1 MKNTNSLNLARM
13 SNNETAD
20 IKINGYGV
28 HIHKLNDTDFCVE
41 IVRKVKMR
49 GTSVLTE
56 YCDDYFRPT
65 QVEKL
70 LELLPQA
77 YTDFEVG
84 RVYADTLHYVPKD
97 KPTPSGKGK
106 AKRPRKDR
114 GLGTDINNAW
124 WLDQP
129 SEQTLLLE
137 GLGVKPKRGK
147 SKKSALELDLDK
159 LAGTGD
165 NSAAH
170 KVMCKHGLR
179 NSKTAEYKA
188 VWQGYWWNIR

>member
-84 RVYADTLHYVPKD
+84 RVYADALHYVPKD

-106 AKRPRKDR
+106 SKANEVKD
-114 GLGTDINNAW
+114 
-124 WLDQP
+124 
-129 SEQTLLLE
+129 
-137 GLGVKPKRGK
+137 KPKSKVRKGK
-147 SKKSALELDLDK
+147 GDNKKSALELDLDK